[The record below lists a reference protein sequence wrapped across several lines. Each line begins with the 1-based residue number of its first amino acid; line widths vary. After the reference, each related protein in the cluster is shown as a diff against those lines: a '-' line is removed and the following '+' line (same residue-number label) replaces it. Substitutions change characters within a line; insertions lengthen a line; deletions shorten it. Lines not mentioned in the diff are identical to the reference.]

1 QHIKVLSVALW
12 IASAATVAE
21 TDVEKTVLAECQA
34 AAVVI
39 RKRLVDG
46 EQNVLGAGIGEVRI
60 CGRCRESG
68 DHRLQLA
75 SDIARVV
82 HEKAAVL
89 QEHLM
94 KGQPQ
99 PAGVAAAGEAG
110 FSAAIPKRR
119 RGASSVA
126 LDDLNVPSLFDYEE
140 PSPVIVWLLN
150 VEWIGETGSDDD
162 QIESCGFWR
171 WHGRRWWCGRR
182 TAAASTAQEDQQ
194 QSRGNLEMKHS
205 ARLHRSLRPATAS
218 LRSGFTK
225 V

>member
-89 QEHLM
+89 SRNLM
-94 KGQPQ
+94 KRQPHQ
-99 PAGVAAAGEAG
+99 
-110 FSAAIPKRR
+110 
-119 RGASSVA
+119 
-126 LDDLNVPSLFDYEE
+126 
-140 PSPVIVWLLN
+140 
-150 VEWIGETGSDDD
+150 
-162 QIESCGFWR
+162 
-171 WHGRRWWCGRR
+171 
-182 TAAASTAQEDQQ
+182 
-194 QSRGNLEMKHS
+194 
-205 ARLHRSLRPATAS
+205 ARLAPPGAG
-218 LRSGFTK
+218 GFGAG
-225 V
+225 